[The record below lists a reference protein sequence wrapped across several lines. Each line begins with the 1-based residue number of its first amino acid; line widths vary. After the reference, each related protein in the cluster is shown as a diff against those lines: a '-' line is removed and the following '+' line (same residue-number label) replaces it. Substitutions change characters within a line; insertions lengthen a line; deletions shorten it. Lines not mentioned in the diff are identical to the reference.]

1 MRSIVKVERKRLL
14 TLGIVIIFFAAVL
27 LLSIHSSYQAVK
39 SYELW
44 DMNGFMASGKENLS
58 HGRKHTERKKIEE
71 AIAILRD
78 KEKAVFVDE
87 TNIEK
92 LAALNYSGKNAG
104 DLTDDEINQFLEKRL
119 SIIEQSFNEN
129 SNFSYTEGEIK
140 SFMNEAGKLTGL
152 TVGFSEGWKVLN
164 RDLGGFMWLVLLM
177 VSIIIM
183 PLFTYDA
190 QTRMKELIRSTKKGK
205 RQLDLAR
212 VITAFETGSILYVL
226 SIPVYFLVK
235 MIPFGFSGGDEF
247 IQSSEDTFFSVF
259 PISYKEQFVWNCI
272 RGYVSLLFVIS
283 MTILISVL
291 LERMMAGIVIIC
303 FYWIL
308 LFIMEKMMS
317 FEVNYIFANFM
328 PLRLSGSMDFYVSN
342 EIYRFAGKTFYGL
355 VWCPAVAL
363 ILSAAMALASI
374 WWMRLR
380 SAMRI

>member
-14 TLGIVIIFFAAVL
+14 TLGIVIVFFAAVL
-27 LLSIHSSYQAVK
+27 LLSIYSSYQAVN
-39 SYELW
+39 SYEVW
-44 DMNGFMASGKENLS
+44 DMGLVASGKENLR
-58 HGRKHTERKKIEE
+58 HGRKHAERKKIEE
-71 AIAILRD
+71 AIAILRE
-78 KEKAVFVDE
+78 KEKAVFVGE

-92 LAALNYSGKNAG
+92 LAALNYAGRNAE

-119 SIIEQSFNEN
+119 RIIEQSLKES
-129 SNFSYTEGEIK
+129 SNFSYTEGEIEN
-140 SFMNEAGKLTGL
+140 FMDEAGKLTGL
-152 TVGFSEGWKVLN
+152 TVGFAEGWKTLN
-164 RDLGGFMWLVLLM
+164 RDLGDFIWLVLIM

-183 PLFTYDA
+183 PLFAYDA
-190 QTRMKELIRSTKKGK
+190 QTRMKELTRSTKKGK

-226 SIPVYFLVK
+226 SIPVYFLIK
-235 MIPFGFSGGDEF
+235 MIPFGFSGGDEY

-283 MTILISVL
+283 MTILISVI

-303 FYWIL
+303 FYWLL

-363 ILSAAMALASI
+363 ILSAAMAGASI

-380 SAMRI
+380 SSMRI

>member
-14 TLGIVIIFFAAVL
+14 TLGIVIVFFAAVL
-27 LLSIHSSYQAVK
+27 LLSIYSSYQAVN
-39 SYELW
+39 SYEVW
-44 DMNGFMASGKENLS
+44 DMGLVASGKENLR
-58 HGRKHTERKKIEE
+58 HGRKHAERKKIEE
-71 AIAILRD
+71 AIAILRE
-78 KEKAVFVDE
+78 KEKAVFVGE

-92 LAALNYSGKNAG
+92 LAALNYAGRNAE

-119 SIIEQSFNEN
+119 SIIEQSLKES
-129 SNFSYTEGEIK
+129 SNFSYTEGEIEN
-140 SFMNEAGKLTGL
+140 FMDEAGKLTGL
-152 TVGFSEGWKVLN
+152 TVGFAEGWKTLN
-164 RDLGGFMWLVLLM
+164 RDLGDFIWLVLIM

-183 PLFTYDA
+183 PLFAYDA
-190 QTRMKELIRSTKKGK
+190 QTRMKELTRSTKKGK

-226 SIPVYFLVK
+226 SIPVYFLIK
-235 MIPFGFSGGDEF
+235 MIPFGFSGGDEY

-259 PISYKEQFVWNCI
+259 HISYKEQFVWNCI

-283 MTILISVL
+283 MTILISVI

-308 LFIMEKMMS
+308 LYIMEKMMS

-363 ILSAAMALASI
+363 ILSAAMAGASI

-380 SAMRI
+380 SSMRI

>member
-14 TLGIVIIFFAAVL
+14 TLGIVIVFFAAVL
-27 LLSIHSSYQAVK
+27 LLSIYSSYQAVN
-39 SYELW
+39 SYEVW
-44 DMNGFMASGKENLS
+44 DMGLVASGKENLR
-58 HGRKHTERKKIEE
+58 HGRKHAERKKIEE
-71 AIAILRD
+71 AIAILRE
-78 KEKAVFVDE
+78 KEKAVFVGE

-92 LAALNYSGKNAG
+92 LAALNYAGRNAE

-119 SIIEQSFNEN
+119 SIIEQSLKES
-129 SNFSYTEGEIK
+129 SNFSYTEGEIEN
-140 SFMNEAGKLTGL
+140 FMDEAGKLTGL
-152 TVGFSEGWKVLN
+152 TVGFAEGWKTLN
-164 RDLGGFMWLVLLM
+164 RDLGDFIWLVLIM

-183 PLFTYDA
+183 PLFAYDA
-190 QTRMKELIRSTKKGK
+190 QTRMKELTRSTKKGK

-226 SIPVYFLVK
+226 SIPVYFLIK
-235 MIPFGFSGGDEF
+235 MIPFGFSGGDEY

-283 MTILISVL
+283 MTILISVI

-303 FYWIL
+303 FYWLL

-363 ILSAAMALASI
+363 ILSAAMAGASI

>member
-1 MRSIVKVERKRLL
+1 
-14 TLGIVIIFFAAVL
+14 
-27 LLSIHSSYQAVK
+27 
-39 SYELW
+39 
-44 DMNGFMASGKENLS
+44 MNGFMASGKENLS

-92 LAALNYSGKNAG
+92 LAALNYSGRNAE

-164 RDLGGFMWLVLLM
+164 RDLGDFMWLVLLM
-177 VSIIIM
+177 VSIII
-183 PLFTYDA
+183 
-190 QTRMKELIRSTKKGK
+190 
-205 RQLDLAR
+205 
-212 VITAFETGSILYVL
+212 
-226 SIPVYFLVK
+226 
-235 MIPFGFSGGDEF
+235 
-247 IQSSEDTFFSVF
+247 
-259 PISYKEQFVWNCI
+259 
-272 RGYVSLLFVIS
+272 
-283 MTILISVL
+283 
-291 LERMMAGIVIIC
+291 
-303 FYWIL
+303 
-308 LFIMEKMMS
+308 
-317 FEVNYIFANFM
+317 M

>member
-14 TLGIVIIFFAAVL
+14 TLGIVIVFFAAVL
-27 LLSIHSSYQAVK
+27 LLSIYSSYQAVN
-39 SYELW
+39 SYEVW
-44 DMNGFMASGKENLS
+44 DMGLVASGKENLR
-58 HGRKHTERKKIEE
+58 HGRKHAERKKIEE
-71 AIAILRD
+71 AIAILRE
-78 KEKAVFVDE
+78 KEKAVFVGE

-92 LAALNYSGKNAG
+92 LAALNYAGRNAE

-119 SIIEQSFNEN
+119 SIIEQSLKES
-129 SNFSYTEGEIK
+129 SNFSYTEGEIEN
-140 SFMNEAGKLTGL
+140 FMDEAGKLTGL
-152 TVGFSEGWKVLN
+152 TVGFAEGWKTLN
-164 RDLGGFMWLVLLM
+164 RDLGDFIWLVLIM

-183 PLFTYDA
+183 PLFAYDA
-190 QTRMKELIRSTKKGK
+190 QTRMKELTRSTKKGK

-226 SIPVYFLVK
+226 SIPVYFLIK
-235 MIPFGFSGGDEF
+235 MIPFGFSGSDEY

-259 PISYKEQFVWNCI
+259 HISYKEQFVWNCI

-283 MTILISVL
+283 ITILISVI

-308 LFIMEKMMS
+308 LYIMEKMMS

-363 ILSAAMALASI
+363 ILSAAMAGASI

-380 SAMRI
+380 SSMRI

>member
-14 TLGIVIIFFAAVL
+14 TFGILIVFFAAVL
-27 LLSIHSSYQAVK
+27 LLSIYSSYQAVK

-44 DMNGFMASGKENLS
+44 DMDGFMASGKENLS
-58 HGRKHTERKKIEE
+58 HGRKHAERKKIEE

-92 LAALNYSGKNAG
+92 LAALNYSGRNAE
-104 DLTDDEINQFLEKRL
+104 DLTED
-119 SIIEQSFNEN
+119 
-129 SNFSYTEGEIK
+129 EIK

-164 RDLGGFMWLVLLM
+164 RDVGGFIWLVLLM

-183 PLFTYDA
+183 PLFAYDA
-190 QTRMKELIRSTKKGK
+190 QTRMKELTRSTKKGK

-259 PISYKEQFVWNCI
+259 PISYKEQFMWNCI

-303 FYWIL
+303 FYWVL

-363 ILSAAMALASI
+363 ILSAAMAGASI

-380 SAMRI
+380 SAISR

>member
-14 TLGIVIIFFAAVL
+14 TLGIVIVFFAAVL
-27 LLSIHSSYQAVK
+27 LLSIYSSYQAVN
-39 SYELW
+39 SYEVW
-44 DMNGFMASGKENLS
+44 DMGLVASGKENLR
-58 HGRKHTERKKIEE
+58 HGRKHAERKKIEE
-71 AIAILRD
+71 AIAILRE
-78 KEKAVFVDE
+78 KEKAVFVGE

-92 LAALNYSGKNAG
+92 LAALNYAGRNAE

-119 SIIEQSFNEN
+119 RIIEQSLKES
-129 SNFSYTEGEIK
+129 SNFSYTEGEIEN
-140 SFMNEAGKLTGL
+140 FMDEAGKLTGL
-152 TVGFSEGWKVLN
+152 TVGFAEGWKTLN
-164 RDLGGFMWLVLLM
+164 RDLGDFIWLVLIM

-183 PLFTYDA
+183 PLFAYDA
-190 QTRMKELIRSTKKGK
+190 QTRMKELTRSTKKGK

-226 SIPVYFLVK
+226 SIPVYFLIK
-235 MIPFGFSGGDEF
+235 MIPFGFSGGDEY

-283 MTILISVL
+283 MTILISVI

-303 FYWIL
+303 FYWLL

-363 ILSAAMALASI
+363 ILSAAMAGASI